1 MTSSRHRIEVQGIP
15 VEVVRKNIKHLH
27 LGVYPPDGRIR
38 VSVPL
43 RINDEEVRLA
53 VISRLGWISKRQK
66 TFAKQER
73 QSKRELVTGESHYY
87 RGRRYRLDVIEENKV
102 PTVRLANAT
111 SIQMRVRPG
120 SSRDKRK
127 TVLDRWYRQYLRKQ
141 IPVIIAKWEPDIKVS
156 VSEWRIKR
164 MKTKWGSCNVN
175 ARRIWINLELAKKPD
190 VCLEYVVVHEMI
202 HLHERLHNAKFKAYM
217 DKFIPRWRSIREEL
231 NQQPV
236 RYND

>member
-1 MTSSRHRIEVQGIP
+1 MI
-15 VEVVRKNIKHLH
+15 
-27 LGVYPPDGRIR
+27 
-38 VSVPL
+38 
-43 RINDEEVRLA
+43 
-53 VISRLGWISKRQK
+53 
-66 TFAKQER
+66 
-73 QSKRELVTGESHYY
+73 TGESHYY
-87 RGRRYRLDVIEENKV
+87 RGRRYRLDVIEENRV
-102 PTVRLANAT
+102 PSVRLTNAT

-120 SSRDKRK
+120 FSRDKRK
-127 TVLDRWYRQYLRKQ
+127 TVLDRWYRQYLQKQ
-141 IPVIIAKWEPDIKVS
+141 IPEIIAKWEPDIKVN